1 MRIGL
6 MGVFLLACTL
16 PLLALS
22 AEITPTADAATKT
35 EFFQLRAGD
44 TVAKFSA
51 QQGANLF
58 SLQVQGHEI
67 FWQPSSL
74 DKVGGVSCGVPILYP
89 TPNRVKNAQLTFQGR
104 QVSFHANAGK
114 NFIHG
119 LVNRHAWKVTSTSQ
133 QANSATI
140 QCICTFENGTA
151 LGQLY
156 PFPHVLRLTVSL
168 RPRKVRWQYEVDNSK
183 GPQPI
188 PFGFALHPYFQYQ
201 GSRQETYLTVPATH
215 LMESVDK
222 LPTGKLLP
230 AEPPIG
236 GPMTLEKTNYDDV
249 FFGIRPEK
257 PARIEFRNKATTI
270 EIAASEAFTHLVVW
284 TPERPFF
291 GVESQTCSTD
301 AHNLHAL
308 GAGRAAHLQVCP
320 PGEKMSAW
328 VEYTIN
334 VATSGH

>member
-6 MGVFLLACTL
+6 LVLLLASVVSDQTF
-16 PLLALS
+16 S
-22 AEITPTADAATKT
+22 AEIAPTVDASTKT
-35 EFFQLRAGD
+35 EFYELHASN

-58 SLQVQGHEI
+58 SLQVQGQELL
-67 FWQPSSL
+67 WQPSGL

-89 TPNRVKNAQLTFQGR
+89 TPNRVKNAELSFDGQ
-104 QVSFHANAGK
+104 QVSFPANAGK

-119 LVNRHAWKVTSTSQ
+119 LVNRHAWKVTTASQ
-133 QANSATI
+133 HTDSATI
-140 QCICTFENGTA
+140 QCICSFKNGTE
-151 LGQLY
+151 LGKQF
-156 PFPHVLRLTVSL
+156 PFPHVLRLTLSIH
-168 RPRKVRWQYEVDNSK
+168 PGKVRWQYEVDNSEGSK
-183 GPQPI
+183 PV
-188 PFGFALHPYFQYQ
+188 PFGFALHPYFRYL
-201 GSRQETYLTVPATH
+201 GDRQETYLTVPATH

-230 AEPPIG
+230 VAPPIG

-249 FFGIRPEK
+249 FFGITPEM
-257 PARIEFRNKATTI
+257 PARIEFRDKATTI

-284 TPERPFF
+284 TPSRPFF

-301 AHNLHAL
+301 AHNLFAL
-308 GAGRAAHLQVCP
+308 GAKRAAHLQVCV

-328 VEYTIN
+328 VQYTID
-334 VATSGH
+334 VAKSNH